1 MLLPYI
7 VLALMLLF
15 PRLVRYTLDRE
26 VVAAKKVTVVFEY
39 RVTWPG
45 LGAVC
50 VKARMLLGLW

>member
-26 VVAAKKVTVVFEY
+26 VVAAKKVTV
-39 RVTWPG
+39 
-45 LGAVC
+45 
-50 VKARMLLGLW
+50 MI